1 MTLSRFSGNREAYL
15 NKIREHI
22 QLFVGKALNPITIGG
37 ETVNLNL
44 SPGYRQLLF
53 SYDDQKVQRAYIYT
67 EKGIKL
73 YEPVVNPPL
82 VTWRAHAHLLFA
94 NWINYYVYQETP
106 YNIDDIK

>member
-37 ETVNLNL
+37 KTVNLNL

-73 YEPVVNPPL
+73 YEPVVIGGVSIDESISMILRQLLPL
-82 VTWRAHAHLLFA
+82 LMELSQQTLYLLR
-94 NWINYYVYQETP
+94 
-106 YNIDDIK
+106 